1 MNRNWIA
8 PLCGVAFT
16 IVVVIGSVL
25 TGGEGQDPAKHT
37 AQEIANYYTDHDSRN
52 MIGAGLL
59 ALGGVLLLFFAGWIR
74 EVLGAGR
81 PDRTLANVAFGALV
95 ALAAAIGV
103 GATIH
108 FALADFADES
118 ENVGASAI
126 AAVNV
131 IDFDYFLPLAMSM
144 SAFLLATG
152 LAVLRGGG
160 LPRWLGWLTLI
171 VGIVS
176 LAGPVGFFGFLAGL
190 VLIAVIGI
198 VGALRGRSAP
208 PAAA

>member
-8 PLCGVAFT
+8 PLCGVAFVV
-16 IVVVIGSVL
+16 IVVVGFSMA
-25 TGGEGQDPAKHT
+25 GGEGQDPAKHS
-37 AQEIANYYTDHDSRN
+37 AQDVASYYADHDSTN
-52 MIGAGLL
+52 MIGAALL
-59 ALGGVLLLFFAGWIR
+59 ALAGVPLLFFAGWIR

-81 PDRTLANVAFGALV
+81 PDGTLPNVAFGSLI
-95 ALAAAIGV
+95 ALAAAMAV

-118 ENVGASAI
+118 QNVGASAI
-126 AAVNV
+126 SAVNV
-131 IDFDYFLPLAMSM
+131 IDFDFFLPFAMAM
-144 SAFLLATG
+144 TAFLLSTG
-152 LAVLRGGG
+152 LAVLRGGA
-160 LPRWLGWLTLI
+160 LPRWIGWVAI
-171 VGIVS
+171 VIGIVS

-198 VGALRGRSAP
+198 VGAIRGRSAA